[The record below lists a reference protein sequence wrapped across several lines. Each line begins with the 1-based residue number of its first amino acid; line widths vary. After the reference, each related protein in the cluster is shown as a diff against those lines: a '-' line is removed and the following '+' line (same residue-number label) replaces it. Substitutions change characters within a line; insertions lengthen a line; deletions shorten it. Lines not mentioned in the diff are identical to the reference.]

1 MFLPKMLGLN
11 LWRIK
16 KLTVPHGFI
25 EIVNIFK
32 HKPNKLW
39 DDQEREIYDNL
50 IQEWLDKN
58 DILMYSTYIEGKSVV
73 AEWFI
78 RTLKGTKPIKNDSW

>member
-1 MFLPKMLGLN
+1 MKD
-11 LWRIK
+11 K
-16 KLTVPHGFI
+16 KAKTVPHGFI
-25 EIVNIFK
+25 EIVNKFK

-39 DDQEREIYDNL
+39 DDQERETYGNL
-50 IQEWLDKN
+50 IQKWLDKN
-58 DILMYSTYIEGKSVV
+58 DILMYSTYVEGKSVV

>member
-1 MFLPKMLGLN
+1 MKDE
-11 LWRIK
+11 K
-16 KLTVPHGFI
+16 AKTVPHGFI

-39 DDQEREIYDNL
+39 DDQERETYDNL
-50 IQEWLDKN
+50 IQKWLDKN

-78 RTLKGTKPIKNDSW
+78 RTLKGTEPIKNDNW

>member
-1 MFLPKMLGLN
+1 MKD
-11 LWRIK
+11 K
-16 KLTVPHGFI
+16 KAKTAPHGFI

-39 DDQEREIYDNL
+39 DDQERETYDNL
-50 IQEWLDKN
+50 IQKWLDKN

-78 RTLKGTKPIKNDSW
+78 RTLKGTEPIKNDNW

>member
-1 MFLPKMLGLN
+1 MKD
-11 LWRIK
+11 K
-16 KLTVPHGFI
+16 KAKTVPHGFI

-39 DDQEREIYDNL
+39 DDQERETYDNL
-50 IQEWLDKN
+50 IQKWLDKN
-58 DILMYSTYIEGKSVV
+58 DILMYSTYIEGKSAV